1 MLESVDQFVPA
12 LLAEARPGTEM
23 GAESERYAEIPIA
36 DTVLRMNVY
45 AEPEFR
51 EGRQTGRC
59 RALKAKDGGQ
69 SKIDEVVVSGRAGI
83 SVPVSHRRFEMG
95 AEMPITGFQP
105 FHTQVPAQ
113 GSAVALHV
121 FVALVRPELQQDGG
135 ICRGRGCGECAQAG
149 REPGQPKETEVGS
162 D

>member
-1 MLESVDQFVPA
+1 MAQVVFDRTGRLLPEVIRMRSARSWRVLFVLF
-12 LLAEARPGTEM
+12 LLALPVL
-23 GAESERYAEIPIA
+23 AENEGKP
-36 DTVLRMNVY
+36 LL
-45 AEPEFR
+45 EFR

-113 GSAVALHV
+113 GSAVAQ
-121 FVALVRPELQQDGG
+121 ALPCKR
-135 ICRGRGCGECAQAG
+135 
-149 REPGQPKETEVGS
+149 
-162 D
+162 